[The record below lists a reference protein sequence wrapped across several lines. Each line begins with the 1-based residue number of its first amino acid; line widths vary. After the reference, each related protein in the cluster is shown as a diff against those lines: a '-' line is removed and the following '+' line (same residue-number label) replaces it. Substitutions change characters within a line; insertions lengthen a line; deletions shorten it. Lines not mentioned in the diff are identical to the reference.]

1 MLRRPAKLPLESSF
15 ASLCAFIGNLRT
27 GLLMLGQCKQDINAA
42 VAFTIPTTGWGTD
55 TTVPQYPYY
64 LDIDVSGLLATD
76 IVDVNVAPANAWTAS
91 AAEFTSTQSYA
102 GKFRLRC
109 ANIPEAA
116 ISAEYHVTNTVEY
129 TAE

>member
-15 ASLCAFIGNLRT
+15 AWLCGFIANLRD
-27 GLLMLGQCKQDINAA
+27 GLLLLGQSKQDINAV

-55 TTVPQYPYY
+55 NTVPHYPYF